1 MERVIFPAGSLR
13 GEIIP
18 PPDKSISHRAVMFAS
33 IAKGKSRIK
42 NLLRAADPISTMN
55 AFRALGVAITES
67 TDEVVVVG
75 NGLYGLREPDDVIDC
90 GNSGTT
96 IRLITGLL
104 AGQPFYT
111 TLTGDA
117 SLRKRPMGRII
128 EPLKKMGGRIMAR
141 AGDTLAPVSIRG
153 GGLKGIHHISSIA
166 SAQVKSSIVLAGL
179 SADGDTL
186 VEEPQRSRDHTERM
200 LVSMGADLSVE
211 GLTVRVRSGRELAP
225 FDITIPGD
233 FSSAAF
239 FLAGALILPNSDV
252 TLKDTGINP
261 TRTGLLE
268 AIHLMGG
275 DLKIT
280 EEREVSGELVG
291 NLHARYTE
299 GLKGIELPPELVPAM
314 IDEFPVFSVIATQA
328 EGETVIRGAS
338 ELRVKESDRIATVV
352 GELRKMGAE
361 IEELPDGM
369 VINGPIRLKGERVLS
384 HGDHRLAMSLAVA
397 GLVAEGETVIEGT
410 EAVDISFPG
419 FFELLQSVVVK

>member
-1 MERVIFPAGSLR
+1 MESVVSPAGSLR
-13 GEIIP
+13 GEIAP

-33 IAKGKSRIK
+33 IAKGESRIK
-42 NLLRAADPISTMN
+42 NLLKAADPISTMN
-55 AFRALGVAITES
+55 AFRALGVEITES
-67 TDEVVVVG
+67 AEEVIIVG
-75 NGLYGLREPDDVIDC
+75 KGLYGLREPDDVIDC

-141 AGDTLAPVSIRG
+141 ADDTLAPVSIRG
-153 GGLKGIHHISSIA
+153 GGLKGIHHVSRVA

-179 SADGDTL
+179 CAEGDTL
-186 VEEPQRSRDHTERM
+186 IEEPQRSRDHTERM
-200 LVSMGADLSVE
+200 LISMGADLNVE
-211 GLTVRVRSGRELAP
+211 GLTVRVRGGRELEP
-225 FDITIPGD
+225 FDITVPGD

-239 FLAGALILPNSDV
+239 FIAGALIIPNSEI
-252 TLKDTGINP
+252 TIKDTGINP

-275 DLKIT
+275 DLNVT

-291 NLHARYTE
+291 NLHARYTK
-299 GLKGIELPPELVPAM
+299 GLKGIELPAELVPAM

-328 EGETVIRGAS
+328 EGETIIRGAS

-369 VINGPIRLKGERVLS
+369 VINGPTRLKGGRVLS

-419 FFELLQSVVVK
+419 FFELLQSVLVK